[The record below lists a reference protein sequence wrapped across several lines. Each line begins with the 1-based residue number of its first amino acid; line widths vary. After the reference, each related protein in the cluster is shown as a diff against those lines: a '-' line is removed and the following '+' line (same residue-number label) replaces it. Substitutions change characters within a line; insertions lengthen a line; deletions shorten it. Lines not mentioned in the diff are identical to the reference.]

1 MPSSFSSIIRDSRI
15 RIPTVT
21 LVALAFT
28 YASTVPYQSI
38 IGISELGMSDGAYS
52 ALVFFAAVVNVA
64 ISLTLGIWSDRLTE
78 RRPLVLALSIAGI
91 IGFGSIAVIH
101 SPTIFIFSVLFLVPM
116 SNSTYSL
123 LFASVRARTNQ
134 LARSEAVAI
143 TSTVR
148 ALYSGSWAVAPGLV
162 GLALVTS
169 PSMTP
174 AYGVAA
180 VASLIC
186 FCLYFFFAPGNGP
199 VRETIPNQPGFFASL
214 KRVFAPDVF
223 IRVFVMSLLLGLQ
236 RLNGMVSPLIVVH
249 SIGGSVVDV
258 GFLSGLTAFLEMPFM
273 MMWGLVQRRFHTVHV
288 LASGTVLYCV
298 YLVLLGFA
306 TAPWQLY
313 ALLGLNACGAAAI
326 LSLPMTYLQDLIA
339 DRPGLGS
346 SLISLNTFIGI
357 GVAAGVFALGT
368 AVTDYSGTAF
378 VGAAVGIVAIL
389 ILLYLESGS
398 RMRQPAQITLE

>member
-52 ALVFFAAVVNVA
+52 ALVFFAAIVNVS

-78 RRPLVLALSIAGI
+78 RRPLVLALSIAGM
-91 IGFGSIAVIH
+91 IGFGSIALIH
-101 SPTIFIFSVLFLVPM
+101 SPAVFIFSVLFLVPM

-134 LARSEAVAI
+134 LVRSEAVAI

-236 RLNGMVSPLIVVH
+236 RLSGMVSPLIVVH
-249 SIGGSVVDV
+249 KIGGSVVDV

-273 MMWGLVQRRFHTVHV
+273 MMWGLVQRRFRTVHV
-288 LASGTVLYCV
+288 LAFGSVLYCL

-326 LSLPMTYLQDLIA
+326 LSLPITYLQDLIA

-357 GVAAGVFALGT
+357 GVAAGLFALGT

-378 VGAAVGIVAIL
+378 VGAATGIATIV

-398 RMRQPAQITLE
+398 GVRQPA

>member
-64 ISLTLGIWSDRLTE
+64 ISLTLGIWSDRLRE
-78 RRPLVLALSIAGI
+78 RRPLVLALSIAGM
-91 IGFGSIAVIH
+91 IGFGSIALIH
-101 SPTIFIFSVLFLVPM
+101 SPTVFIFSVLFLVPM

-236 RLNGMVSPLIVVH
+236 RLNGMVSPLIIVH

-288 LASGTVLYCV
+288 LASGTVLYCL

-326 LSLPMTYLQDLIA
+326 LSLPITYLQDLIA

-378 VGAAVGIVAIL
+378 VGAAVGIVAIV

>member
-15 RIPTVT
+15 RIPTAT

-64 ISLTLGIWSDRLTE
+64 ISLTLGIWSDRLRE
-78 RRPLVLALSIAGI
+78 RRPLVLALSVAGM
-91 IGFGSIAVIH
+91 IGFGSIALIH
-101 SPTIFIFSVLFLVPM
+101 SPAVFVFSVLFLVPM

-180 VASLIC
+180 MASLIC

-236 RLNGMVSPLIVVH
+236 RLSGMVSPLIIVH
-249 SIGGSVVDV
+249 KIGGSVVDV

-288 LASGTVLYCV
+288 LAFGSALYCL

-326 LSLPMTYLQDLIA
+326 LSLPITYLQDLIA

-357 GVAAGVFALGT
+357 GVAAGLFAIGT
-368 AVTDYSGTAF
+368 AVTDYSGTAP
-378 VGAAVGIVAIL
+378 L
-389 ILLYLESGS
+389 SGRLQVS
-398 RMRQPAQITLE
+398 PPS

>member
-78 RRPLVLALSIAGI
+78 RRPLVLALSVAGI
-91 IGFGSIAVIH
+91 IGFGSIALIH
-101 SPTIFIFSVLFLVPM
+101 NPAIFIFSVLFLVPM

-223 IRVFVMSLLLGLQ
+223 IRVFVISLLLGLQ

-249 SIGGSVVDV
+249 KIGGSVVDV

-273 MMWGLVQRRFHTVHV
+273 MMWGLVQRRFRTVHV
-288 LASGTVLYCV
+288 LAFGSVLYCL

-326 LSLPMTYLQDLIA
+326 LSLPITYLQDLIA

-357 GVAAGVFALGT
+357 GVAAGLFALGT

-378 VGAAVGIVAIL
+378 VGAATGIATIV

-398 RMRQPAQITLE
+398 GVRQPA

>member
-52 ALVFFAAVVNVA
+52 ALVFFAAIVNVA

-78 RRPLVLALSIAGI
+78 RRPLVLALSVAGM
-91 IGFGSIAVIH
+91 IGFGSIALIR
-101 SPTIFIFSVLFLVPM
+101 SPAVFIFSVLLLVPM

-134 LARSEAVAI
+134 LVRSEAVAI

-199 VRETIPNQPGFFASL
+199 VRETIPDQPGFFASL
-214 KRVFAPDVF
+214 KRVFAADVF

-249 SIGGSVVDV
+249 KIGGSVVDV

-273 MMWGLVQRRFHTVHV
+273 MMWGLVQRRFRTVHV
-288 LASGTVLYCV
+288 LAFGSVLYCL

-326 LSLPMTYLQDLIA
+326 LSLPITYLQDLIA

-357 GVAAGVFALGT
+357 GVAAGLFALGT

-378 VGAAVGIVAIL
+378 VGAATGIATIV

-398 RMRQPAQITLE
+398 GVRQPA

>member
-52 ALVFFAAVVNVA
+52 ALVFFAAIVNVS

-78 RRPLVLALSIAGI
+78 RRPLVLALSIAGM
-91 IGFGSIAVIH
+91 IGFGSIALIH
-101 SPTIFIFSVLFLVPM
+101 SPAVFIFSVLFLVPM

-134 LARSEAVAI
+134 LVRSEAVAI

-236 RLNGMVSPLIVVH
+236 RLSGMVSPLIVVH
-249 SIGGSVVDV
+249 KIGGSVVDV

-273 MMWGLVQRRFHTVHV
+273 MMWGLVQRRFRTVHV
-288 LASGTVLYCV
+288 LAFGSALYCL

-326 LSLPMTYLQDLIA
+326 LSLPITYLQDLIA

-357 GVAAGVFALGT
+357 GVAAGLFALGT

-378 VGAAVGIVAIL
+378 VGAATGIATIV

-398 RMRQPAQITLE
+398 GVRQPA

>member
-52 ALVFFAAVVNVA
+52 ALVFFAAIVNVS

-78 RRPLVLALSIAGI
+78 RRPLVLALSIAGM
-91 IGFGSIAVIH
+91 IGFGSIALIH
-101 SPTIFIFSVLFLVPM
+101 SPAVFIFSVLFLVPM

-134 LARSEAVAI
+134 LIRSEAVAI

-236 RLNGMVSPLIVVH
+236 RLSGMVSPLIVVH
-249 SIGGSVVDV
+249 KIGGSVVDV

-273 MMWGLVQRRFHTVHV
+273 MMWGLVQRRFRTVHV
-288 LASGTVLYCV
+288 LAFGSVLYCL

-313 ALLGLNACGAAAI
+313 ALVGLNACGAAAI
-326 LSLPMTYLQDLIA
+326 LSLPITYLQDLIA

-357 GVAAGVFALGT
+357 GVAAGLFALGT

-378 VGAAVGIVAIL
+378 VGAATGIATIV

-398 RMRQPAQITLE
+398 GVRQPA

>member
-288 LASGTVLYCV
+288 LASGTVLYCL

-326 LSLPMTYLQDLIA
+326 LSLPITYLQDLIA

>member
-91 IGFGSIAVIH
+91 IGFGSIALIH
-101 SPTIFIFSVLFLVPM
+101 SPAIFIFSVLFLVPM

-169 PSMTP
+169 PSMRP

-199 VRETIPNQPGFFASL
+199 LRETIPNQPGFFASL

-288 LASGTVLYCV
+288 LASGTVLYCL

-326 LSLPMTYLQDLIA
+326 LSLPITYLQDLIA

-378 VGAAVGIVAIL
+378 VGAAVGIVAIV

>member
-52 ALVFFAAVVNVA
+52 ALVFAAAVVNVA

-78 RRPLVLALSIAGI
+78 RRPLVLALSVAGI
-91 IGFGSIAVIH
+91 IGFGSIALIH
-101 SPTIFIFSVLFLVPM
+101 SPAIFIFSVLFLVPM

-174 AYGVAA
+174 AYAVAA
-180 VASLIC
+180 LASLTC

-199 VRETIPNQPGFFASL
+199 VRETMPNQPGFFASL

-223 IRVFVMSLLLGLQ
+223 LRVFVMSLLLGLQ
-236 RLNGMVSPLIVVH
+236 RLNGMVAPLIIVH

-258 GFLSGLTAFLEMPFM
+258 GFLSGLTALLEMPFM

-288 LASGTVLYCV
+288 LAFGSVLYCL
-298 YLVLLGFA
+298 YLVLLGFS

-326 LSLPMTYLQDLIA
+326 LSLPITYLQDLIA

-378 VGAAVGIVAIL
+378 VGAAVGIVTIV

-398 RMRQPAQITLE
+398 RVRQPA

>member
-64 ISLTLGIWSDRLTE
+64 ISLTLGIWSDRLRE
-78 RRPLVLALSIAGI
+78 RRPLVLALSVAGM
-91 IGFGSIAVIH
+91 IGFGSIALVH
-101 SPTIFIFSVLFLVPM
+101 SPTVFIFSVLFLVPM

-134 LARSEAVAI
+134 LARSEAVSI

-199 VRETIPNQPGFFASL
+199 LRETILNQPGFFASL

-236 RLNGMVSPLIVVH
+236 RLNGMVSPLIIVH

-288 LASGTVLYCV
+288 LAFGTVLYCL

-326 LSLPMTYLQDLIA
+326 LSLPITYLQDLIA

-357 GVAAGVFALGT
+357 GVAAGLFALGT
-368 AVTDYSGTAF
+368 TVTDYSGTAF
-378 VGAAVGIVAIL
+378 VGAAAGIMTIV

-398 RMRQPAQITLE
+398 RVRQPA

>member
-1 MPSSFSSIIRDSRI
+1 
-15 RIPTVT
+15 
-21 LVALAFT
+21 
-28 YASTVPYQSI
+28 
-38 IGISELGMSDGAYS
+38 
-52 ALVFFAAVVNVA
+52 
-64 ISLTLGIWSDRLTE
+64 
-78 RRPLVLALSIAGI
+78 
-91 IGFGSIAVIH
+91 
-101 SPTIFIFSVLFLVPM
+101 
-116 SNSTYSL
+116 
-123 LFASVRARTNQ
+123 
-134 LARSEAVAI
+134 
-143 TSTVR
+143 VR

-236 RLNGMVSPLIVVH
+236 RLSGMVSPLIVVH
-249 SIGGSVVDV
+249 KIGGSVVDV

-273 MMWGLVQRRFHTVHV
+273 MMWGLVQRRFRTVHV
-288 LASGTVLYCV
+288 LAFGSVLYCL

-326 LSLPMTYLQDLIA
+326 LSLPITYLQDLIA

-357 GVAAGVFALGT
+357 GVAAGLFALGT

-378 VGAAVGIVAIL
+378 VGAATGIATIV

-398 RMRQPAQITLE
+398 GVRQPA

>member
-52 ALVFFAAVVNVA
+52 ALVFFAAIVNVS

-78 RRPLVLALSIAGI
+78 RRPLVLALSVAGM
-91 IGFGSIAVIH
+91 IGFGSIALIH
-101 SPTIFIFSVLFLVPM
+101 SPAVFIFSVLFLVPM

-134 LARSEAVAI
+134 LVRSEAVAI

-180 VASLIC
+180 VASFIC

-249 SIGGSVVDV
+249 KIGGSVVDV

-273 MMWGLVQRRFHTVHV
+273 MMWGLVQRRFRTVHV
-288 LASGTVLYCV
+288 LAFGSVLYCL

-306 TAPWQLY
+306 TVPWQLY

-326 LSLPMTYLQDLIA
+326 LSLPITYLQDLIA

-357 GVAAGVFALGT
+357 GVAAGLFALGT

-378 VGAAVGIVAIL
+378 VGAATGIATIV

-398 RMRQPAQITLE
+398 GVRQPA

>member
-38 IGISELGMSDGAYS
+38 IGISELGMSNGAYS

-64 ISLTLGIWSDRLTE
+64 ISLTLGIWSDRLRE
-78 RRPLVLALSIAGI
+78 RRPLVLALSIAGM
-91 IGFGSIAVIH
+91 IGFGSITLIH
-101 SPTIFIFSVLFLVPM
+101 SPAVFIFSVLFLVPM

-214 KRVFAPDVF
+214 KRVMAPDVF
-223 IRVFVMSLLLGLQ
+223 VRVFVMSLLLGLQ
-236 RLNGMVSPLIVVH
+236 RLNGMVSPLIIVH
-249 SIGGSVVDV
+249 KIGGSVVDV

-288 LASGTVLYCV
+288 LAFGTVLYCL
-298 YLVLLGFA
+298 YMVLLGFA

-326 LSLPMTYLQDLIA
+326 LSLPITYLQDLIA

-357 GVAAGVFALGT
+357 GVAAGLFALGT

-378 VGAAVGIVAIL
+378 FGAAVGIMAIV

-398 RMRQPAQITLE
+398 RVRQPA

>member
-91 IGFGSIAVIH
+91 IGFGSIALIH
-101 SPTIFIFSVLFLVPM
+101 SPAIFIFSVLFLVPM

-288 LASGTVLYCV
+288 LASGTMLYCL

-326 LSLPMTYLQDLIA
+326 LSLPITYLQDLIA

-357 GVAAGVFALGT
+357 GVAAGIFALGT

-378 VGAAVGIVAIL
+378 VGAAVGIVAIV

>member
-52 ALVFFAAVVNVA
+52 ALVFAAAVVNVA

-78 RRPLVLALSIAGI
+78 RRPLVLALSVAGI
-91 IGFGSIAVIH
+91 IGFGSIALIH
-101 SPTIFIFSVLFLVPM
+101 SPAIFIFSVLFLVPM

-134 LARSEAVAI
+134 LARGEAVAI

-174 AYGVAA
+174 AYAVAA

-223 IRVFVMSLLLGLQ
+223 LRVFVMSLLLGLQ
-236 RLNGMVSPLIVVH
+236 RLNGMVSPLIIVH

-273 MMWGLVQRRFHTVHV
+273 MMWGLAQRRFHTVHV
-288 LASGTVLYCV
+288 LAFGTVLYCL

-326 LSLPMTYLQDLIA
+326 LSLPITYLQDLIA

-357 GVAAGVFALGT
+357 GVAAGTFALGT

-378 VGAAVGIVAIL
+378 VGAAVGIVTIV

-398 RMRQPAQITLE
+398 RVRQPA

>member
-64 ISLTLGIWSDRLTE
+64 VSLTLGIWSDRLRE
-78 RRPLVLALSIAGI
+78 RRPLVLALSVAGI
-91 IGFGSIAVIH
+91 FGFGSIALIH
-101 SPTIFIFSVLFLVPM
+101 SPAIFIFSVLFLVPM

-199 VRETIPNQPGFFASL
+199 VRETIPAQVGFFASL

-236 RLNGMVSPLIVVH
+236 RLNGMVSPLIIVH

-288 LASGTVLYCV
+288 LAFGTVLYCL

-326 LSLPMTYLQDLIA
+326 LSLPITYLQDLIA

-357 GVAAGVFALGT
+357 GVAAGLFALGT
-368 AVTDYSGTAF
+368 GFTDYSGTAF
-378 VGAAVGIVAIL
+378 VGAAVGIVTIVV
-389 ILLYLESGS
+389 LLYLETSS
-398 RMRQPAQITLE
+398 RVRQPA

>member
-52 ALVFFAAVVNVA
+52 ALVFAAAVVNVA

-78 RRPLVLALSIAGI
+78 RRPLVLALSVAGI
-91 IGFGSIAVIH
+91 IGFGSIALIH
-101 SPTIFIFSVLFLVPM
+101 SPAIFILSVLFLVPM

-174 AYGVAA
+174 AYAVAA
-180 VASLIC
+180 LASLTC

-199 VRETIPNQPGFFASL
+199 ARETMPNQPGFFASL

-223 IRVFVMSLLLGLQ
+223 QRVFIMSLLLGLQ
-236 RLNGMVSPLIVVH
+236 RLNGMVAPLVIVH

-258 GFLSGLTAFLEMPFM
+258 GFLSGLTALLEMPFM

-288 LASGTVLYCV
+288 LAFGSVLYCL

-326 LSLPMTYLQDLIA
+326 LSLPITYLQDLIA

-378 VGAAVGIVAIL
+378 VGAAVGIVTIV

-398 RMRQPAQITLE
+398 RVRQPA

>member
-38 IGISELGMSDGAYS
+38 IGITELGMSDGAYS
-52 ALVFFAAVVNVA
+52 ALVFFAAIVNVSV
-64 ISLTLGIWSDRLTE
+64 SLTLGIWSDRLTE
-78 RRPLVLALSIAGI
+78 RRPLVLALSVAGM
-91 IGFGSIAVIH
+91 IGFGSIALVH
-101 SPTIFIFSVLFLVPM
+101 SPAVFIFSVLFLVPM

-134 LARSEAVAI
+134 LVRSEAVAI

-174 AYGVAA
+174 AYAVAA

-199 VRETIPNQPGFFASL
+199 VRERIPDQPGFFVSL

-223 IRVFVMSLLLGLQ
+223 LRVFVMSMLLGLQ
-236 RLNGMVSPLIVVH
+236 RLSGMVSPLIVVH

-288 LASGTVLYCV
+288 LAFGSVLYCL

-326 LSLPMTYLQDLIA
+326 LSLPITYLQDLIA

-357 GVAAGVFALGT
+357 GVAAGLFALGT
-368 AVTDYSGTAF
+368 AITDYSGTAF
-378 VGAAVGIVAIL
+378 VGAATGIVTIV
-389 ILLYLESGS
+389 ILLYIESGS
-398 RMRQPAQITLE
+398 RVRQPA

>member
-101 SPTIFIFSVLFLVPM
+101 SPAIFIFSVLFLVPM

-169 PSMTP
+169 PSMRP

-214 KRVFAPDVF
+214 KQVFAPDVF

-288 LASGTVLYCV
+288 LALGTVLYCL

-326 LSLPMTYLQDLIA
+326 LSLPITYLQDLIA

-378 VGAAVGIVAIL
+378 VGAAVGIVAIV

>member
-288 LASGTVLYCV
+288 LASGTVLYCL

-326 LSLPMTYLQDLIA
+326 LSLPITYLQDLIA

-378 VGAAVGIVAIL
+378 VGAAVGIVAIV

>member
-288 LASGTVLYCV
+288 LALGTVLYCL

-326 LSLPMTYLQDLIA
+326 LSLPITYLQDLIA

-378 VGAAVGIVAIL
+378 VGAAVGIVAIV

>member
-52 ALVFFAAVVNVA
+52 ALVFFAAIVNVA

-78 RRPLVLALSIAGI
+78 RRPLVLALSVAGM
-91 IGFGSIAVIH
+91 IGFGSIALIR
-101 SPTIFIFSVLFLVPM
+101 SPAVFIFSVLLLVPM

-134 LARSEAVAI
+134 LVRSEAVAI

-199 VRETIPNQPGFFASL
+199 VRETIPDQPGFFASL
-214 KRVFAPDVF
+214 KRVFAADVF

-249 SIGGSVVDV
+249 KIGGSVVDV

-273 MMWGLVQRRFHTVHV
+273 MMWGLVQRRFRTVHV
-288 LASGTVLYCV
+288 LAFGSVLYCL

-326 LSLPMTYLQDLIA
+326 LSLPITYLQDLIA

-357 GVAAGVFALGT
+357 GVAAGLFALGT

-378 VGAAVGIVAIL
+378 VGAATGIATIV

>member
-52 ALVFFAAVVNVA
+52 ALVFFAAVVNVS

-78 RRPLVLALSIAGI
+78 RRPLVLALSVAGI
-91 IGFGSIAVIH
+91 IGFGSIALIH
-101 SPTIFIFSVLFLVPM
+101 SPAVFIFSVLFLVPM

-134 LARSEAVAI
+134 LVRSEAVAI

-236 RLNGMVSPLIVVH
+236 RLNGMVSPLIIMH
-249 SIGGSVVDV
+249 KIGGSVVDV

-273 MMWGLVQRRFHTVHV
+273 MMWGLVQRRFQTAHV
-288 LASGTVLYCV
+288 LASGTVLYCL

-326 LSLPMTYLQDLIA
+326 LSLPITYLQDLIA

-357 GVAAGVFALGT
+357 GVAAGLFALGT

-378 VGAAVGIVAIL
+378 VGAAVGTITIV

-398 RMRQPAQITLE
+398 RVRQPA

>member
-1 MPSSFSSIIRDSRI
+1 MPSSFSSIIRDNRI

-78 RRPLVLALSIAGI
+78 RRPLVLALSIAGM
-91 IGFGSIAVIH
+91 IGFGSIALIH
-101 SPTIFIFSVLFLVPM
+101 SPTVFIFSVLFLVPM

-169 PSMTP
+169 PSMRP
-174 AYGVAA
+174 A
-180 VASLIC
+180 
-186 FCLYFFFAPGNGP
+186 
-199 VRETIPNQPGFFASL
+199 
-214 KRVFAPDVF
+214 
-223 IRVFVMSLLLGLQ
+223 
-236 RLNGMVSPLIVVH
+236 
-249 SIGGSVVDV
+249 
-258 GFLSGLTAFLEMPFM
+258 
-273 MMWGLVQRRFHTVHV
+273 
-288 LASGTVLYCV
+288 
-298 YLVLLGFA
+298 
-306 TAPWQLY
+306 
-313 ALLGLNACGAAAI
+313 
-326 LSLPMTYLQDLIA
+326 
-339 DRPGLGS
+339 
-346 SLISLNTFIGI
+346 
-357 GVAAGVFALGT
+357 
-368 AVTDYSGTAF
+368 
-378 VGAAVGIVAIL
+378 
-389 ILLYLESGS
+389 
-398 RMRQPAQITLE
+398 

>member
-52 ALVFFAAVVNVA
+52 ALVFFAAIVNVS

-78 RRPLVLALSIAGI
+78 RRPLVLALSIAGM
-91 IGFGSIAVIH
+91 IGFGSIALIH
-101 SPTIFIFSVLFLVPM
+101 SPAVFIFSVLFLVPM
-116 SNSTYSL
+116 SNSIYSL

-134 LARSEAVAI
+134 LVRSEAVAI

-236 RLNGMVSPLIVVH
+236 RLSGMVSPLIVVH
-249 SIGGSVVDV
+249 KIGGSVVDV

-273 MMWGLVQRRFHTVHV
+273 MMWGLVQRRFRTVHV
-288 LASGTVLYCV
+288 LAFGSVLYCL

-326 LSLPMTYLQDLIA
+326 LSLPITYLQDLIA

-357 GVAAGVFALGT
+357 GVAAGLFALGT

-378 VGAAVGIVAIL
+378 VGAATGIATIV

-398 RMRQPAQITLE
+398 GVRQPA

>member
-64 ISLTLGIWSDRLTE
+64 ISLTLGIWSDRLRE
-78 RRPLVLALSIAGI
+78 RRPLVLALSIAGM
-91 IGFGSIAVIH
+91 IGFGSIALIH
-101 SPTIFIFSVLFLVPM
+101 SPTVFIFSVLFLVPM

-288 LASGTVLYCV
+288 LASGTVLYCL

-326 LSLPMTYLQDLIA
+326 LSLPITYLQDLIA

>member
-21 LVALAFT
+21 LIALAFT

-38 IGISELGMSDGAYS
+38 IGISELGMSDGSYS

-78 RRPLVLALSIAGI
+78 RRPLVMALSVAGI
-91 IGFGSIAVIH
+91 IGFGSIALVH
-101 SPTIFIFSVLFLVPM
+101 SPAVFIFSVLFLVPM

-186 FCLYFFFAPGNGP
+186 FCLYFFFAPRNGP
-199 VRETIPNQPGFFASL
+199 VREAIPDQPGFLASL

-236 RLNGMVSPLIVVH
+236 RLNGMVSPLIIVH

-273 MMWGLVQRRFHTVHV
+273 MMWGLLQRRFHTVHV
-288 LASGTVLYCV
+288 LAFGTALYCA

-313 ALLGLNACGAAAI
+313 VLLGLNACGAAAI
-326 LSLPMTYLQDLIA
+326 LSLPITYLQDLIA

-357 GVAAGVFALGT
+357 GVAAGIFAFGT

-378 VGAAVGIVAIL
+378 VGAAVGIVTVV

-398 RMRQPAQITLE
+398 RIRQPA

>member
-64 ISLTLGIWSDRLTE
+64 ISLTLGIWSDRLRE
-78 RRPLVLALSIAGI
+78 RRPLVLALSIAGM
-91 IGFGSIAVIH
+91 IGFGSIALVH
-101 SPTIFIFSVLFLVPM
+101 SPAVFIFSVLFLVPM

-223 IRVFVMSLLLGLQ
+223 VRVFVMSLLLGLQ
-236 RLNGMVSPLIVVH
+236 RLNGMVSPLIIVH
-249 SIGGSVVDV
+249 KIGGSVVDV

-288 LASGTVLYCV
+288 LAFGTVLYCL

-306 TAPWQLY
+306 TAPLQLY

-326 LSLPMTYLQDLIA
+326 LSLPITYLQDLIA

-357 GVAAGVFALGT
+357 GVAAGLFALGT

-378 VGAAVGIVAIL
+378 FGAAVGIMAIV

-398 RMRQPAQITLE
+398 RVRQPA

>member
-91 IGFGSIAVIH
+91 IGFGSIALIH
-101 SPTIFIFSVLFLVPM
+101 SPAIFIFSVLFLVPM

-288 LASGTVLYCV
+288 LASGTMLYCL

-326 LSLPMTYLQDLIA
+326 LSLPITYLQDLIA

-378 VGAAVGIVAIL
+378 VGAAVGIVAIV

>member
-91 IGFGSIAVIH
+91 IGFGSIALIH
-101 SPTIFIFSVLFLVPM
+101 SPAIFIFSVLFLVPM

-288 LASGTVLYCV
+288 LASGTVLYCL

-326 LSLPMTYLQDLIA
+326 LSLPITYLQDLIA

-378 VGAAVGIVAIL
+378 VGAAVGIVAIV

>member
-78 RRPLVLALSIAGI
+78 RRPLVLALSVAGI
-91 IGFGSIAVIH
+91 IGFGSIALIH
-101 SPTIFIFSVLFLVPM
+101 SPAVFIFSVLFLVPM

-180 VASLIC
+180 AASLIC

-199 VRETIPNQPGFFASL
+199 VREPAPNQPGFFASL

-223 IRVFVMSLLLGLQ
+223 LRVFVMSLLLGLQ

-288 LASGTVLYCV
+288 LAFGTALYCL

-326 LSLPMTYLQDLIA
+326 LSLPITYLQDLIA

-357 GVAAGVFALGT
+357 GVAAGLFALGT
-368 AVTDYSGTAF
+368 AVTNYSGTAF
-378 VGAAVGIVAIL
+378 VAAATGVVTIV
-389 ILLYLESGS
+389 ILLYLESGG
-398 RMRQPAQITLE
+398 RVRQPA

>member
-52 ALVFFAAVVNVA
+52 ALVFFAAIVNVS

-78 RRPLVLALSIAGI
+78 RRPLVLALSIAGM
-91 IGFGSIAVIH
+91 IGFGSIALIH
-101 SPTIFIFSVLFLVPM
+101 SPAVFIFSVLFLVPM

-134 LARSEAVAI
+134 LVRSEAVAI

-236 RLNGMVSPLIVVH
+236 RLSGMVSPLIVVH
-249 SIGGSVVDV
+249 KIGGSVVDV

-273 MMWGLVQRRFHTVHV
+273 KMWGLVQRRFRTVHV
-288 LASGTVLYCV
+288 LAFGSVLYCL

-326 LSLPMTYLQDLIA
+326 LSLPITYLQDLIA

-357 GVAAGVFALGT
+357 GVAAGLFALGT

-378 VGAAVGIVAIL
+378 VGAATGIATIV

-398 RMRQPAQITLE
+398 GVRQPA

>member
-78 RRPLVLALSIAGI
+78 RRPLVLALSIAGM
-91 IGFGSIAVIH
+91 IGFGSIALIH
-101 SPTIFIFSVLFLVPM
+101 SPTVFIFSVLFLVPM

-288 LASGTVLYCV
+288 LASGTVLYCL

-326 LSLPMTYLQDLIA
+326 LSLPITYLQDLIA